1 MSGFSISGIVARLT
15 VGAMLASLMIGETSA
30 DETAAAK
37 LQALEQALAAQEREM
52 TEQRERLAA
61 QEELLARQRRD
72 IQILRREILMQSRAG
87 SAAGSADGSGG
98 DLPTRESGKAPLA
111 GAGSAA
117 TTRVSEAET
126 GQQPASGSGSKAVG
140 KPPPPASKSVRAP
153 VVKAAKEVGG
163 VLTEKGTLVIEPQ
176 FQYSNAQVNAF
187 TFEGVQILDTFLLG
201 LIEAQDND
209 RNFYSPALKLSY
221 GLTNRLQVSL
231 KIPYV
236 YRDDTLRATIPQIDT
251 GGGTPVSLE
260 SHLKGD
266 GLGDIEASVSYQLNG
281 GLNGWPYFLS
291 NLRYKSTTGEGPF
304 DVNRNSN
311 GIETELPTGSGFTA
325 LEPSLTVLYPSA
337 PAVFFANLGYL
348 FNLND
353 NVNKTFGQQT
363 VGKVDPGN
371 ATRIS
376 FGMGLSLN
384 PRTSFTLGYKE
395 DFIQKTTTEVN
406 GVNFSSNKLNVGALL
421 LGYNFNLNRNTQANL
436 NLELGVTSDAPDVTL
451 TLSLPYSYHLF

>member
-1 MSGFSISGIVARLT
+1 MSGFRIPGTVTRLALGVA
-15 VGAMLASLMIGETSA
+15 LAVLMTGETMA

-37 LQALEQALAAQEREM
+37 LQTLEQALVAQEREM
-52 TEQRERLAA
+52 AEQRERLAA

-72 IQILRREILMQSRAG
+72 IEILRREILMQSRAG
-87 SAAGSADGSGG
+87 SAAGITDDAGG
-98 DLPTRESGKAPLA
+98 APPA
-111 GAGSAA
+111 GGNSVA

-126 GQQPASGSGSKAVG
+126 GQQPASGSGSKPVG

-153 VVKAAKEVGG
+153 AVRAAKEVGG

-176 FQYSNAQVNAF
+176 FQYSTAQVNAF

-221 GLTNRLQVSL
+221 GLTNRLQASL

-236 YRDDTLRATIPQIDT
+236 YRDDTLRATIPQVNT
-251 GGGTPVSLE
+251 GEGQPVSLE
-260 SHLKGD
+260 SNLKGN
-266 GLGDIEASVSYQLNG
+266 GLGDIEAAVSYQLNG

-291 NLRYKSTTGEGPF
+291 NLRYKSTTGVGPF
-304 DVNRNSN
+304 DVDRNSD

-325 LEPSLTVLYPSA
+325 LEPSLTMLYPSA

-384 PRTSFTLGYKE
+384 PRTSFTIGYKE
-395 DFIQKTTTEVN
+395 DFMQKTTTEIN
-406 GVNFSSNKLNVGALL
+406 GVNFSSSKLNVGALL
-421 LGYNFNLNRNTQANL
+421 LGYNFNLNKKTQVNL
-436 NLELGVTSDAPDVTL
+436 NLELGVTSDAPDATL
-451 TLSLPYSYHLF
+451 TLSVPYSYHLF